1 MHFGNARRAD
11 VAAIVALLLGTLA
24 AYSDVLS
31 PSRVLAFRDHALV
44 FQPVLWAATRELL
57 AGHWPV
63 VPAGAWTLPL
73 ESTTNLG
80 LYTPATAW
88 FAVLPFHVAYD
99 LFVWS
104 HTLLLGLGV
113 YVFAR
118 IEGRASPA
126 ALVTAAV
133 CALAGPVLSFE
144 NLVVGLQGMA
154 WAPWVTLLAV
164 RVARRPS
171 ARALAGLALVAAF
184 ELQAA
189 LPEVV
194 LIQAVVYFAVL
205 GRGGS
210 TRGWLA
216 VGAAVPLAGL
226 LAAVDLGPLLE
237 ALANSRR
244 GSGFS
249 LEERSGWALD
259 AGSLIEL
266 FVPNFL
272 APLELV
278 AVHVPTSTALP
289 AEPPYLVS
297 LYLGAGIVL
306 ALAAPLTRRTLWVW
320 GAFVLGLV
328 LAFGAATPVFGWVT
342 SLPVLSSSRYAIKY
356 LLGSVVAVA
365 WLAGAAVAR
374 PRGGR
379 LVVVAGILAVLA
391 ASTKG
396 VVVSEEFLAWLSD
409 AARPMRGGA
418 MFEAFRSSDLAVSV
432 RASMS
437 SRVDHVVW
445 VSGALLAWAVW
456 TWWRSATNAAW
467 GLAVVLVLDL
477 GTAGR
482 AHILGA
488 PRVRDDDARARL
500 IDALAPATRVYVA
513 LPPPIADE
521 PGRTP
526 FEAYVTARE
535 RYAVSDYEHVRRYE
549 PADLDGMASRLETRA
564 FEAMERAPWPV
575 ARRLL
580 ERAGVDRVTTRTP
593 LADVPRV
600 AQIDTLGLEVY
611 ALPGARSYVS
621 TSTQVRWVGDVD
633 QALRAMTELPPSV
646 AVMMGPAPDVPQPQ
660 GCVAVEP
667 TVVVDRWHARVR
679 STSTCGYALVLR
691 EAWTPR
697 WVAEID
703 GTPAEVRVAD
713 QAYVG
718 LWVPAGDHQLS
729 IEFVPASASWAR
741 WSGLGVVLVGL
752 LSVLRRRSVDGGPA
766 VVDRPRGHQ
775 RAA

>member
-1 MHFGNARRAD
+1 MLFGSARRAD
-11 VAAIVALLLGTLA
+11 VVAIVVLLLGTLL
-24 AYSDVLS
+24 AYSDVLG
-31 PSRVLAFRDHALV
+31 PTRVLAFRDHTLV
-44 FQPVLWAATRELL
+44 FHPALWAATRELL
-57 AGHWPV
+57 GGHWPV

-73 ESTTNLG
+73 ETTTNLA

-99 LFVWS
+99 IFVWS

-126 ALVTAAV
+126 ALVTAAI

-266 FVPNFL
+266 FVPNFV

-278 AVHVPTSTALP
+278 AVHIPTSPALP
-289 AEPPYLVS
+289 PEPPYLVS
-297 LYLGAGIVL
+297 LYLGVGLTL
-306 ALAAPLTRRTLWVW
+306 ALTAPFTRRAVWVW
-320 GAFVLGLV
+320 AALALGVV
-328 LAFGAATPVFGWVT
+328 LAFGAATPLFGWVT

-356 LLGSVVAVA
+356 LLGSVVALA
-365 WLAGAAVAR
+365 WLAGAAVATS
-374 PRGGR
+374 RGGR
-379 LVVVAGILAVLA
+379 LVAVAAFMVVLA
-391 ASTKG
+391 ASAKG
-396 VVVSEEFLAWLSD
+396 VVGSEEFLGWLRD
-409 AARPMRGGA
+409 VARPMRGGA
-418 MFEAFRSSDLAVSV
+418 MFEAFRTSDLALSMHD
-432 RASMS
+432 AMS
-437 SRVDHVVW
+437 SRVDHVAW
-445 VSGALLAWAVW
+445 VSGCLLAWAAW
-456 TWWRSATNAAW
+456 AWWRSATNAAW
-467 GLAVVLVLDL
+467 GFALVLVLDL
-477 GTAGR
+477 GAAGR
-482 AHILGA
+482 VHILGA
-488 PRVRDDDARARL
+488 PRLQDDEAHAQL
-500 IDALAPATRVYVA
+500 LDALSPATRVYVA
-513 LPPPIADE
+513 LPPPIVDE

-526 FEAYVTARE
+526 FEAYVTTRE

-621 TSTQVRWVGDVD
+621 TSTEVRWVADAE

-646 AVMMGPAPDVPQPQ
+646 AVMVGPTPEVSQPQ
-660 GCVAVEP
+660 GCVAVQP
-667 TVVVDRWHARVR
+667 TVVVERWRARVR
-679 STSTCGYALVLR
+679 STSTCGYALIVR

-697 WVAEID
+697 WGAEID

-718 LWVPAGDHQLS
+718 LWVPAGEHTVS
-729 IEFVPASASWAR
+729 IAFMPASASWAW

-752 LSVLRRRSVDGGPA
+752 LLVLRRRSVDRGPA
-766 VVDRPRGHQ
+766 VVDR
-775 RAA
+775 A